1 MQKYFYRVKNY
12 SGEMITGELLAES
25 SDDAAEILQAQ
36 EYFII
41 DIESEHKN
49 FWQYFQRAF
58 FKQIKIK
65 DIVLFCYQLSIMLHS
80 GITLQAALHVIDKQ
94 IKNKKFKDI
103 LDEILVQIQ
112 TEKSFSA
119 SLALYKDIFPKNLL
133 SLVAV
138 GEISGNLEV
147 ILDSIAVYLERDYLA
162 REKLKTAIIY
172 PVILFI
178 VFLITVCV
186 MFVLVLPM
194 FANLLN
200 NLNIPLPFLTKLVLS
215 VGSIVNNYFLVFGVA
230 LLIFIMTVKISWQS
244 NNCQIMFYKYLF
256 KLPFLGRLLSELYLM
271 QFCNEFSVML
281 ESGLTIDKS
290 IAVIL
295 KNTSVI
301 FFMDILQRAQ
311 ANVRRGYALSTILS
325 KEDFFPALFMQM
337 LITGE
342 KTGNLGSM
350 MKMSALYYQKDVDLL
365 YNRGIAM
372 VEPAMIIFISL
383 FIGGFAAAMA
393 MPMFEAVSHVPM

>member
-112 TEKSFSA
+112 TGKSFSA

-215 VGSIVNNYFLVFGVA
+215 VGSIVNNYFLVFGVV

-244 NNCQIMFYKYLF
+244 NNCQILFYKYLF

-325 KEDFFPALFMQM
+325 KEDFFPALFMQR
-337 LITGE
+337 LISGE

>member
-112 TEKSFSA
+112 TGKSFSA

-172 PVILFI
+172 PVI
-178 VFLITVCV
+178 
-186 MFVLVLPM
+186 
-194 FANLLN
+194 
-200 NLNIPLPFLTKLVLS
+200 
-215 VGSIVNNYFLVFGVA
+215 
-230 LLIFIMTVKISWQS
+230 
-244 NNCQIMFYKYLF
+244 
-256 KLPFLGRLLSELYLM
+256 
-271 QFCNEFSVML
+271 
-281 ESGLTIDKS
+281 
-290 IAVIL
+290 
-295 KNTSVI
+295 
-301 FFMDILQRAQ
+301 
-311 ANVRRGYALSTILS
+311 
-325 KEDFFPALFMQM
+325 
-337 LITGE
+337 
-342 KTGNLGSM
+342 
-350 MKMSALYYQKDVDLL
+350 
-365 YNRGIAM
+365 
-372 VEPAMIIFISL
+372 
-383 FIGGFAAAMA
+383 
-393 MPMFEAVSHVPM
+393 

>member
-112 TEKSFSA
+112 TGKSFSA

-244 NNCQIMFYKYLF
+244 NNCQILFYKYLF

>member
-1 MQKYFYRVKNY
+1 M
-12 SGEMITGELLAES
+12 
-25 SDDAAEILQAQ
+25 
-36 EYFII
+36 
-41 DIESEHKN
+41 
-49 FWQYFQRAF
+49 
-58 FKQIKIK
+58 
-65 DIVLFCYQLSIMLHS
+65 
-80 GITLQAALHVIDKQ
+80 
-94 IKNKKFKDI
+94 
-103 LDEILVQIQ
+103 VQIQ
-112 TEKSFSA
+112 TGKSFSA

-244 NNCQIMFYKYLF
+244 NNCQILFYKYLF

>member
-112 TEKSFSA
+112 TGKSFSA

-194 FANLLN
+194 FVNLLN

-244 NNCQIMFYKYLF
+244 NNCQILFYKYLF

>member
-65 DIVLFCYQLSIMLHS
+65 DVVLFCYQLSIMLHS

-112 TEKSFSA
+112 TGKSFSA

-244 NNCQIMFYKYLF
+244 NNCQILFYKYLF

>member
-1 MQKYFYRVKNY
+1 
-12 SGEMITGELLAES
+12 MITGELLAES
-25 SDDAAEILQAQ
+25 SDDVAEILQAQ

-112 TEKSFSA
+112 TGKSFSA

-244 NNCQIMFYKYLF
+244 NNCQILFYKYLF
-256 KLPFLGRLLSELYLM
+256 KLPFLGRLLSEVYLM

-372 VEPAMIIFISL
+372 VEPVMIIFISL

>member
-112 TEKSFSA
+112 TGKSFSA

-244 NNCQIMFYKYLF
+244 NNCQILFYKYLF
-256 KLPFLGRLLSELYLM
+256 KLPFLGRLLSELYLR